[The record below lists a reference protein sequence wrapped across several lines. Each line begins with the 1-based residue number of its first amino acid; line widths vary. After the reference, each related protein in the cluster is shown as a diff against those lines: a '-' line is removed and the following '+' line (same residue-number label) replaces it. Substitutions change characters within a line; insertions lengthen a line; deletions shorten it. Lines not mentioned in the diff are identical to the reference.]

1 MNIQW
6 DVQDYAKQFDFVHK
20 YGCIEAPSSFPKK
33 RTPFSPMR
41 SFIGSMSVI
50 KGICLPI

>member
-20 YGCIEAPSSFPKK
+20 YGEVVLKHIPAFPK
-33 RTPFSPMR
+33 S
-41 SFIGSMSVI
+41 GSHFLQWVLS
-50 KGICLPI
+50 LDL